1 MRGVSVDTHRAAAGR
16 TTPPLPNSLGGP
28 ACSPATLGI
37 PAPGQSCRG
46 LSASAG
52 RARPDSPIAPWLG
65 PCPKGPRGRPIE
77 RGDLGLGARSACP
90 WRPRSAPVLTCSVL
104 CGSSGACHQPGR
116 RRTGSRRRC
125 LQLAGSRWWSPHGS
139 AGPVVVAAAAGAA
152 EARGGSSRRR
162 RWWAALRTLP
172 GT

>member
-1 MRGVSVDTHRAAAGR
+1 MDTHRAAAGR
-16 TTPPLPNSLGGP
+16 TTPPLPNSLPGP
-28 ACSPATLGI
+28 ACSPATPGI

-52 RARPDSPIAPWLG
+52 RARPGSPIAAGPG
-65 PCPKGPRGRPIE
+65 PCPKGPRGRPSE
-77 RGDLGLGARSACP
+77 RGDLGLGAHSSCP
-90 WRPRSAPVLTCSVL
+90 WRPRSAPVLTCSAL
-104 CGSSGACHQPGR
+104 CGSSGACQPGR

-139 AGPVVVAAAAGAA
+139 AGPAVVAAAAGAA
-152 EARGGSSRRR
+152 EAPGGSSRRR
-162 RWWAALRTLP
+162 RWRTALRTRP